1 MASGRPS
8 VALPP
13 ICWIMPRDSI
23 CPPGFPVQ
31 IFQTPHAVAIA
42 SRYMIR
48 GVPGMFEW
56 SLVYRLIYINGTP
69 HSDNIDSWMGD
80 SRGRWEGDTL
90 IVDVT
95 NQNDQTWSI
104 WSEIFT
110 VTRSIWWSDTT

>member
-1 MASGRPS
+1 
-8 VALPP
+8 
-13 ICWIMPRDSI
+13 
-23 CPPGFPVQ
+23 
-31 IFQTPHAVAIA
+31 
-42 SRYMIR
+42 
-48 GVPGMFEW
+48 MFEW

-95 NQNDQTWSI
+95 NQNDQIWSI

>member
-1 MASGRPS
+1 
-8 VALPP
+8 
-13 ICWIMPRDSI
+13 
-23 CPPGFPVQ
+23 
-31 IFQTPHAVAIA
+31 
-42 SRYMIR
+42 
-48 GVPGMFEW
+48 MFEW

-104 WSEIFT
+104 WSVIFT